1 MSALD
6 RHFRATVVRKS
17 GHVSALAS
25 ASGYRDYPRHRRARG
40 FWWSILRATCRS
52 LARRFFSR
60 TGAVFISTH
69 DGGADHHVLVVV
81 IAGQQL
87 ANTVENTALRP
98 SAETLIDRFPVAET
112 LREIPPR
119 TPSPKAVENRFDEQ
133 SIIFSGAAHVSF
145 TPRQNVLDPL
155 PLVVAYSKTLHRPAP
170 PRADHP

>member
-1 MSALD
+1 MD

-60 TGAVFISTH
+60 TGAV
-69 DGGADHHVLVVV
+69 LM
-81 IAGQQL
+81 
-87 ANTVENTALRP
+87 
-98 SAETLIDRFPVAET
+98 DRFPVAET
-112 LREIPPR
+112 LGQIPPG
-119 TPSPKAVENRFDEQ
+119 TSSPKAIENRFDEQ
-133 SIIFSGAAHVSF
+133 SIIFGGAAHVSF

-155 PLVVAYSKTLHRPAP
+155 PLVVA
-170 PRADHP
+170 